1 MNNFSITTPLN
12 LAPTG
17 IGSFAQS
24 SICKDIREFEGDIA
38 ILGAPFDMSIQGR
51 SGCRLGPRGIRMAS
65 TRFSYVPGGTYNAA
79 KNCFFM
85 IAISGKLRIVET

>member
-17 IGSFAQS
+17 IASFAKS
-24 SICKDIREFEGDIA
+24 SICQDIREFEGDIA

-51 SGCRLGPRGIRMAS
+51 SGCRIGCRKTWRADGTGGRGE
-65 TRFSYVPGGTYNAA
+65 VQEGVD
-79 KNCFFM
+79 
-85 IAISGKLRIVET
+85 L